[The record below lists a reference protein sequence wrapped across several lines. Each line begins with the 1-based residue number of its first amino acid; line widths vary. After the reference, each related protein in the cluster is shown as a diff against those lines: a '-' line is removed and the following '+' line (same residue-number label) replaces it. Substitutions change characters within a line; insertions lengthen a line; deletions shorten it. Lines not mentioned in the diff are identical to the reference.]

1 MYAVDPDDPDATALG
16 HIPPM
21 HDVEEV
27 WRELPQ
33 RRSALLD
40 LFKPLGQTRDFE
52 AYAHH
57 LTGPGSEERRTDFYD
72 RFGAFSR
79 VLDVAL
85 SSATFH
91 EKTPA
96 RTVKQ
101 YQEDLRFF
109 SELRRQVRLRSA
121 EVLDYSQYEPKIRAL
136 LNRHLITSGVE
147 QMTGRIDLY
156 DRDQRAAALEAAGT
170 DASRAEVIAA
180 NVSRVLEERVKF
192 QDPEL
197 YRRFSDLLRET
208 IEKMR
213 NEWLSAADAL
223 VAVEGVEQQV
233 LRPTADD
240 VPAQLRGRRLAE
252 VLFRNLRGRLNG
264 ATESVADRID
274 REVSGLAIVN
284 WKDNDDQ
291 KKLMRQAIDD
301 AIMDANTESSLGLT
315 FEQVDGMIDEILD
328 RARANL

>member
-1 MYAVDPDDPDATALG
+1 M
-16 HIPPM
+16 
-21 HDVEEV
+21 
-27 WRELPQ
+27 
-33 RRSALLD
+33 
-40 LFKPLGQTRDFE
+40 
-52 AYAHH
+52 
-57 LTGPGSEERRTDFYD
+57 
-72 RFGAFSR
+72 
-79 VLDVAL
+79 LDVAL